1 MYELNISN
9 KSGKW
14 RYLDMLKAIIT
25 PRAAAWSILASQ
37 VFVMFIYL
45 GTKKNEFEESLF
57 SNIVYLNSVKYST
70 LILVLFFG
78 FLLFHHRNQF
88 QKVNKLLLLAFLLP
102 TFILYASM
110 IWHTDLKAINSP
122 TFIIMILIPL
132 FFVFIGIKTQF
143 YSFKLIGVYSI
154 AITLLNF
161 GIVML
166 QIYEII
172 PVAQG
177 NMRSTLALTGNRP
190 TGLFF
195 NAFALGYAAIVT
207 YAINIYLAKNLIGI
221 KIKAIYILGTIF
233 SALVIVL
240 SGTRTPLLV
249 VFIITTLIIIEK
261 NKFVQNNSK
270 LVAGLVASIVVLFP
284 FLIILLG
291 RFIENSNYATLNG
304 RTLLWDCVTSRWQ
317 ELVPFGMGVQGAFY
331 PGFCSNEPWFSKL
344 RHPENMFLMNFV
356 ESGLVGVFGLIL
368 MFLITFWISQKSLK
382 NGNSLPLAV
391 SATFLMSSMLY
402 VPLFHYVPFLD
413 NRPADRGIFNF
424 FLVTTLWLIVLI
436 QSENHN
442 RQLKI
447 NKD

>member
-1 MYELNISN
+1 
-9 KSGKW
+9 
-14 RYLDMLKAIIT
+14 MLKAIIT
-25 PRAAAWSILASQ
+25 PRVALWSFLASQ
-37 VFVMFIYL
+37 TFVMFIYL

-57 SNIVYLNSVKYST
+57 SNIIYLNAVKYST
-70 LILVLFFG
+70 LILVLFFS
-78 FLLFHHRNQF
+78 FLIFYYRKQY
-88 QKVNKLLLLAFLLP
+88 QKDNKFLLLAFLLP
-102 TFILYASM
+102 TLILYASM
-110 IWHTDLKAINSP
+110 IWHTDLKAINST

-132 FFVFIGIKTQF
+132 FFFYIGINSQVFSLK
-143 YSFKLIGVYSI
+143 SIGIFSI

-207 YAINIYLAKNLIGI
+207 YAINIYLAKNLNGF
-221 KIKAIYILGTIF
+221 KLKTLYISGTIL
-233 SALVIVL
+233 SAIVIVL

-249 VFIITTLIIIEK
+249 VAIITTLVIIEK
-261 NKFVQNNSK
+261 NKFVQINSK
-270 LVAGLVASIVVLFP
+270 LFSGLVASIVVIFP
-284 FLIILLG
+284 FLIISLG
-291 RFIENSNYATLNG
+291 KYIENSNYATLNG
-304 RTLLWDCVTSRWQ
+304 RTLLWECVTSRWQ
-317 ELVPFGMGVQGAFY
+317 ELIPFGTGVQGAFY
-331 PGFCSNEPWFSKL
+331 PGFCSDEPWFSKL

-356 ESGLVGVFGLIL
+356 ESGVVGVIGLVF
-368 MFLITFWISQKSLK
+368 MFLVTFWISQKSLK

-402 VPLFHYVPFLD
+402 VPLFHYLPFLD

-424 FLVTTLWLIVLI
+424 FLITTLWLLVLI
-436 QSENHN
+436 QSENQN
-442 RQLKI
+442 RKLKA
-447 NKD
+447 KQE

>member
-1 MYELNISN
+1 
-9 KSGKW
+9 
-14 RYLDMLKAIIT
+14 MLKVIIT
-25 PRAAAWSILASQ
+25 PRAALWSLLASQ
-37 VFVMFIYL
+37 VLIMIIYL

-57 SNIVYLNSVKYST
+57 SNFIYLNAVKYAT
-70 LILVLFFG
+70 LILVLLFG
-78 FLLFHHRNQF
+78 FLLYRYRKQF
-88 QKVNKLLLLAFLLP
+88 QKVNKFLLLAFLLP

-132 FFVFIGIKTQF
+132 FFVYMGINSQVF
-143 YSFKLIGVYSI
+143 SFKFTGIFSI

-177 NMRSTLALTGNRP
+177 NIRSTLALTGNRP

-207 YAINIYLAKNLIGI
+207 YAINIYLAKNLNGI
-221 KIKAIYILGTIF
+221 KIKALYIFGTIL

-249 VFIITTLIIIEK
+249 VAVITTLVIIEK

-270 LVAGLVASIVVLFP
+270 LVSGLVASIVVLFP

-291 RFIENSNYATLNG
+291 RYIENSNYATLNG

-317 ELVPFGMGVQGAFY
+317 ELFPFGMGVQGAFY
-331 PGFCSNEPWFSKL
+331 PGFCSDEPWFSKL
-344 RHPENMFLMNFV
+344 RHPENMFLLNFV
-356 ESGLVGVFGLIL
+356 ESGIVGVIGLL
-368 MFLITFWISQKSLK
+368 FMFFVTFWISQKSLK

-402 VPLFHYVPFLD
+402 VPLFHYLPFLA

-424 FLVTTLWLIVLI
+424 FLITTLWLLVLI
-436 QSENHN
+436 QSENQN
-442 RQLKI
+442 RQLKV

>member
-1 MYELNISN
+1 
-9 KSGKW
+9 
-14 RYLDMLKAIIT
+14 MLRAIIT
-25 PRAAAWSILASQ
+25 PRAALWSLLASQ
-37 VFVMFIYL
+37 VLIMIIYL

-57 SNIVYLNSVKYST
+57 SNFIYLNAVKYAT
-70 LILVLFFG
+70 LILILFFG
-78 FLLFHHRNQF
+78 FLIYRYRKQF
-88 QKVNKLLLLAFLLP
+88 QNVNKLLLSAFLLP
-102 TFILYASM
+102 TYILYASM

-132 FFVFIGIKTQF
+132 FFVYIGINAQVFSLKFIGIF
-143 YSFKLIGVYSI
+143 SI

-161 GIVML
+161 GITML

-177 NMRSTLALTGNRP
+177 NIRSTLALTGNRP

-207 YAINIYLAKNLIGI
+207 YAINIYLAKNLNGI
-221 KIKAIYILGTIF
+221 KLKALYIFGTIL

-249 VFIITTLIIIEK
+249 VAIITTLVIIEK

-270 LVAGLVASIVVLFP
+270 LVSGLVASIVVLFP

-291 RFIENSNYATLNG
+291 RYIENSNYATLNG
-304 RTLLWDCVTSRWQ
+304 RTLLLDCVTSRWQ
-317 ELVPFGMGVQGAFY
+317 ELFPFGMGVQGAFY
-331 PGFCSNEPWFSKL
+331 PGFCSDEPWFSKL
-344 RHPENMFLMNFV
+344 RHPENMFLLNFV
-356 ESGLVGVFGLIL
+356 ESGLVGVIGLL
-368 MFLITFWISQKSLK
+368 FMFFVTFWISQKSLN

-402 VPLFHYVPFLD
+402 VPLFHYLPFLA

-424 FLVTTLWLIVLI
+424 FLITTLWLLVLI
-436 QSENHN
+436 HSENQN
-442 RQLKI
+442 RQLKV

>member
-1 MYELNISN
+1 
-9 KSGKW
+9 
-14 RYLDMLKAIIT
+14 MLRAIIT
-25 PRAAAWSILASQ
+25 PRVALWSLLASQ
-37 VFVMFIYL
+37 VFIMIIYL

-57 SNIVYLNSVKYST
+57 SNFIYLNAVKYAT
-70 LILVLFFG
+70 LILVLLFG
-78 FLLFHHRNQF
+78 FLLYRYRKQF

-110 IWHTDLKAINSP
+110 IWHTDIKAINSP
-122 TFIIMILIPL
+122 TFIVMILIPL
-132 FFVFIGIKTQF
+132 FFVYIGINSQVFSLKI
-143 YSFKLIGVYSI
+143 IGTFSI
-154 AITLLNF
+154 AIAVLNF

-166 QIYEII
+166 QVYEFI

-177 NMRSTLALTGNRP
+177 NIRSTLALTGNRP

-207 YAINIYLAKNLIGI
+207 YAINIYLAKNLNGI
-221 KIKAIYILGTIF
+221 KLKALYIFGTVL

-249 VFIITTLIIIEK
+249 VAIITTLIIIEK
-261 NKFVQNNSK
+261 NKFAQNNSK
-270 LVAGLVASIVVLFP
+270 LVSGLVASIVVIFP

-291 RFIENSNYATLNG
+291 RYIENSNYATLNG

-331 PGFCSNEPWFSKL
+331 PGFCSDEPWFSKL

-356 ESGLVGVFGLIL
+356 ESGVVGVIGLL
-368 MFLITFWISQKSLK
+368 FMFLVTFWISQKSLK

-402 VPLFHYVPFLD
+402 VPLFHYLPFLA

-424 FLVTTLWLIVLI
+424 FLITTLWLIVLI
-436 QSENHN
+436 QSENQN
-442 RQLKI
+442 RQLKV

>member
-1 MYELNISN
+1 
-9 KSGKW
+9 
-14 RYLDMLKAIIT
+14 MLKVIIT
-25 PRAAAWSILASQ
+25 PRAALWSLLASQ
-37 VFVMFIYL
+37 VFIMIIYL

-57 SNIVYLNSVKYST
+57 SNFIYLNAVKYAT
-70 LILVLFFG
+70 IILVLLFG
-78 FLLFHHRNQF
+78 FLLYRYRKQF
-88 QKVNKLLLLAFLLP
+88 QKANKLLLLVFLLP

-132 FFVFIGIKTQF
+132 FFVYMGINSQVF
-143 YSFKLIGVYSI
+143 SFKFTGIFSI

-177 NMRSTLALTGNRP
+177 NIRSTLALTGNRP

-207 YAINIYLAKNLIGI
+207 YAINIYLAKNLNGI
-221 KIKAIYILGTIF
+221 KLKALYIFGTIL

-249 VFIITTLIIIEK
+249 VAIITTLVIIEK

-270 LVAGLVASIVVLFP
+270 SVSGLVASVVVLFP

-291 RFIENSNYATLNG
+291 RYIENSNYATLNG

-317 ELVPFGMGVQGAFY
+317 ELFPFGMGVQGAFY
-331 PGFCSNEPWFSKL
+331 PGFCSDEPWFSKL

-356 ESGLVGVFGLIL
+356 ESGVAGVIGL
-368 MFLITFWISQKSLK
+368 MFMFLVTFWISQKSLK

-402 VPLFHYVPFLD
+402 VPLFHYLPFLA

-424 FLVTTLWLIVLI
+424 FLMTTLWLLVLI
-436 QSENHN
+436 QSENQN
-442 RQLKI
+442 KELKI

>member
-1 MYELNISN
+1 
-9 KSGKW
+9 
-14 RYLDMLKAIIT
+14 MLRAIIT
-25 PRAAAWSILASQ
+25 PRAALWSLLASQ
-37 VFVMFIYL
+37 VFIMIIYL

-57 SNIVYLNSVKYST
+57 SNFIYLNAVKYST

-78 FLLFHHRNQF
+78 FLLYRYRKQF

-102 TFILYASM
+102 TFILYAAM

-122 TFIIMILIPL
+122 TFIVMILIPL
-132 FFVFIGIKTQF
+132 FFIYIGINSQVF
-143 YSFKLIGVYSI
+143 SLKLIGTFSI
-154 AITLLNF
+154 AITVLNF

-177 NMRSTLALTGNRP
+177 NIRSTLALTGNRP

-207 YAINIYLAKNLIGI
+207 YAINIYLAKNLNGI
-221 KIKAIYILGTIF
+221 KIKALYIFGTIL

-249 VFIITTLIIIEK
+249 VAVITTLVIIEK

-270 LVAGLVASIVVLFP
+270 LVSGLVASIVVLFP

-291 RFIENSNYATLNG
+291 RYIENSNYATLNG

-331 PGFCSNEPWFSKL
+331 PGFCSDEPWFSKL

-356 ESGLVGVFGLIL
+356 ESGVVGVIGLL
-368 MFLITFWISQKSLK
+368 FMFFVTFWISQKSLK

-402 VPLFHYVPFLD
+402 VPLFHYLPFLA

-424 FLVTTLWLIVLI
+424 FLITTLWLIVLI
-436 QSENHN
+436 QSENQN
-442 RQLKI
+442 KELKA

>member
-1 MYELNISN
+1 
-9 KSGKW
+9 
-14 RYLDMLKAIIT
+14 MLKVIIT
-25 PRAAAWSILASQ
+25 PRAALWSLLASQ
-37 VFVMFIYL
+37 VLIMIIYL

-57 SNIVYLNSVKYST
+57 SNFIYLNAVKYAT
-70 LILVLFFG
+70 IILVLLFG
-78 FLLFHHRNQF
+78 FLLYRYRKQF
-88 QKVNKLLLLAFLLP
+88 QKANKLLLLVFLLP

-132 FFVFIGIKTQF
+132 FFVYIGINSQVF
-143 YSFKLIGVYSI
+143 SLKLIGIFSI

-161 GIVML
+161 GITIL

-177 NMRSTLALTGNRP
+177 NIRSTLALTGNRP

-207 YAINIYLAKNLIGI
+207 YAINIYLAKNLNGI
-221 KIKAIYILGTIF
+221 KLKALYIFGTIL

-249 VFIITTLIIIEK
+249 VAVITTLVIIEK

-270 LVAGLVASIVVLFP
+270 LVSGLVASIVVLFP

-291 RFIENSNYATLNG
+291 RYIENSNYATLNG
-304 RTLLWDCVTSRWQ
+304 RTLLWNCVTSRWQ
-317 ELVPFGMGVQGAFY
+317 ELFPFGMGVQGAFY
-331 PGFCSNEPWFSKL
+331 PGFCSDEPWFSKL
-344 RHPENMFLMNFV
+344 RHPENMFLLNFV
-356 ESGLVGVFGLIL
+356 ESGVVGVIGLL
-368 MFLITFWISQKSLK
+368 FMFFVTFWISQKSLK

-402 VPLFHYVPFLD
+402 VPLFHYLPFLA

-424 FLVTTLWLIVLI
+424 FLITTLWLLVLI
-436 QSENHN
+436 QSENQN
-442 RQLKI
+442 RQLKV

>member
-1 MYELNISN
+1 MI
-9 KSGKW
+9 
-14 RYLDMLKAIIT
+14 
-25 PRAAAWSILASQ
+25 
-37 VFVMFIYL
+37 IYL

-57 SNIVYLNSVKYST
+57 SNFIYLNAVKYAT
-70 LILVLFFG
+70 LILILLFG
-78 FLLFHHRNQF
+78 FLLYRYRKQF
-88 QKVNKLLLLAFLLP
+88 RKVNKLLLLAFLLP
-102 TFILYASM
+102 TFILYVSM

-122 TFIIMILIPL
+122 TFIVMILIPL
-132 FFVFIGIKTQF
+132 FFVYIGINSRFFSLKFIGIF
-143 YSFKLIGVYSI
+143 SI

-161 GIVML
+161 GFVML

-177 NMRSTLALTGNRP
+177 NIRSTLALTGNRP

-207 YAINIYLAKNLIGI
+207 YAINIYLAKNLNGI
-221 KIKAIYILGTIF
+221 KLKALYIFGTVL

-249 VFIITTLIIIEK
+249 VAIITTLVIIEK

-270 LVAGLVASIVVLFP
+270 LVSGLVASIVVIFP

-291 RFIENSNYATLNG
+291 RYIENSNYATLNG

-331 PGFCSNEPWFSKL
+331 PGFCSDEPWFSKL

-356 ESGLVGVFGLIL
+356 ESGVVGVIGL
-368 MFLITFWISQKSLK
+368 MFMFMVTFWISQKSLK

-402 VPLFHYVPFLD
+402 VPLFHYLPFLA

-424 FLVTTLWLIVLI
+424 FLITTLWLIVLI
-436 QSENHN
+436 QSENQN

>member
-1 MYELNISN
+1 
-9 KSGKW
+9 
-14 RYLDMLKAIIT
+14 MLKVIIT
-25 PRAAAWSILASQ
+25 PRAALWSLLASQ
-37 VFVMFIYL
+37 VLIMIIYL

-57 SNIVYLNSVKYST
+57 SNFIYLNAVKYAT
-70 LILVLFFG
+70 LILILLFG
-78 FLLFHHRNQF
+78 FLIYRYRKQF
-88 QKVNKLLLLAFLLP
+88 QKVNKLLFLAFLLP

-132 FFVFIGIKTQF
+132 FFVYMGINSQVFSLKFIGIF
-143 YSFKLIGVYSI
+143 SI

-161 GIVML
+161 GITIL

-177 NMRSTLALTGNRP
+177 NIRSTLALTGNRP

-207 YAINIYLAKNLIGI
+207 YAINIYLAKNLNGI
-221 KIKAIYILGTIF
+221 KLKALYIFGTIL
-233 SALVIVL
+233 SVLVIVL

-249 VFIITTLIIIEK
+249 VATITTLVIIEK

-270 LVAGLVASIVVLFP
+270 LVSGLVASIVVLFP

-291 RFIENSNYATLNG
+291 RYIENSNYATLNG

-317 ELVPFGMGVQGAFY
+317 ELFPFGMGVQGAFY
-331 PGFCSNEPWFSKL
+331 PGFCSDEPWFSKL
-344 RHPENMFLMNFV
+344 RHPENMFLLNFV
-356 ESGLVGVFGLIL
+356 ESGLVGVIGLL
-368 MFLITFWISQKSLK
+368 FMFFVTFWISQKSLK

-402 VPLFHYVPFLD
+402 VPLFHYLPFLA

-424 FLVTTLWLIVLI
+424 FLITTLWLLVLI
-436 QSENHN
+436 QSENQN
-442 RQLKI
+442 RQLKV

>member
-1 MYELNISN
+1 
-9 KSGKW
+9 
-14 RYLDMLKAIIT
+14 MLKVIIT
-25 PRAAAWSILASQ
+25 PRAAVWSILASQ

-57 SNIVYLNSVKYST
+57 SNIVYLNAVKYST
-70 LILVLFFG
+70 LILVLFFS
-78 FLLFHHRNQF
+78 FLIFYYRNQY
-88 QKVNKLLLLAFLLP
+88 QKGNKFLLLAFLLP
-102 TFILYASM
+102 TLILYASM

-132 FFVFIGIKTQF
+132 FFFYIGINSQVFSLK
-143 YSFKLIGVYSI
+143 SIGIFSI

-161 GIVML
+161 AIVML
-166 QIYEII
+166 QIYEVI

-177 NMRSTLALTGNRP
+177 NIRSTLALTGNRP

-207 YAINIYLAKNLIGI
+207 YAINIYLAKNLNGI
-221 KIKAIYILGTIF
+221 KLKALYIFGTIL

-249 VFIITTLIIIEK
+249 VAIITTLVIIEK
-261 NKFVQNNSK
+261 NKFVQVNSK
-270 LVAGLVASIVVLFP
+270 LVAGLVASIVVIFP

-291 RFIENSNYATLNG
+291 SYIENSNYATLNG

-317 ELVPFGMGVQGAFY
+317 ELIPFGMGVQGAFY
-331 PGFCSNEPWFSKL
+331 PGFCSDEPWFSKL

-356 ESGLVGVFGLIL
+356 ESGVVGVIGLVF
-368 MFLITFWISQKSLK
+368 MFLVTFWISQKSLK

-402 VPLFHYVPFLD
+402 VPLFHYLPFLD

-424 FLVTTLWLIVLI
+424 FLITTLWILVLI
-436 QSENHN
+436 ESENQN
-442 RQLKI
+442 RKLKA
-447 NKD
+447 NQE

>member
-1 MYELNISN
+1 LEL
-9 KSGKW
+9 
-14 RYLDMLKAIIT
+14 
-25 PRAAAWSILASQ
+25 
-37 VFVMFIYL
+37 IYL
-45 GTKKNEFEESLF
+45 NA
-57 SNIVYLNSVKYST
+57 VKYAT
-70 LILVLFFG
+70 LILILLFG
-78 FLLFHHRNQF
+78 FLLYRYRKQF
-88 QKVNKLLLLAFLLP
+88 RKVNKLLLLAFLLP
-102 TFILYASM
+102 TFILYVSM

-122 TFIIMILIPL
+122 TFIVMILIPL
-132 FFVFIGIKTQF
+132 FFVYIGINSRFFSLKFIGIF
-143 YSFKLIGVYSI
+143 SI

-161 GIVML
+161 GFVML

-177 NMRSTLALTGNRP
+177 NIRSTLALTGNRP

-207 YAINIYLAKNLIGI
+207 YAINIYLAKNLNGI
-221 KIKAIYILGTIF
+221 KLKALYIFGTVL

-249 VFIITTLIIIEK
+249 VAIITTLVIIEK

-270 LVAGLVASIVVLFP
+270 LVSGLVASIVVIFP

-291 RFIENSNYATLNG
+291 RYIENSNYATLNG

-331 PGFCSNEPWFSKL
+331 PGFCSDEPWFSKL

-356 ESGLVGVFGLIL
+356 ESGVVGVIGL
-368 MFLITFWISQKSLK
+368 MFMFMVTFWISQKSLK

-402 VPLFHYVPFLD
+402 VPLFHYLPFLA

-424 FLVTTLWLIVLI
+424 FLITTLWLIVLI
-436 QSENHN
+436 QSENQN
-442 RQLKI
+442 RQLKV

>member
-1 MYELNISN
+1 
-9 KSGKW
+9 
-14 RYLDMLKAIIT
+14 MLRAIIT
-25 PRAAAWSILASQ
+25 PRAALWSLLASQ
-37 VFVMFIYL
+37 VFIIIIYL

-57 SNIVYLNSVKYST
+57 SNFIYLNAVKYST
-70 LILVLFFG
+70 FILVLFFG
-78 FLLFHHRNQF
+78 FLLYRYRKQF

-122 TFIIMILIPL
+122 TFIIMIVIPL
-132 FFVFIGIKTQF
+132 FFVYIGINSQVFSLKFIGIF
-143 YSFKLIGVYSI
+143 SI

-177 NMRSTLALTGNRP
+177 NIRSTLALTGNRP

-207 YAINIYLAKNLIGI
+207 YAINIYLAKNLNGI
-221 KIKAIYILGTIF
+221 KLKALYIFGTVL

-249 VFIITTLIIIEK
+249 VAIITSLVIIEK

-270 LVAGLVASIVVLFP
+270 LVSGLVASVVVLFP

-291 RFIENSNYATLNG
+291 RYIENSNYATLNG

-317 ELVPFGMGVQGAFY
+317 ELIPFGMGVQGAFY
-331 PGFCSNEPWFSKL
+331 PGFCSDEPWFSKL

-356 ESGLVGVFGLIL
+356 ESGVVGVIGLVF
-368 MFLITFWISQKSLK
+368 MFLVTFWISQKSLK

-402 VPLFHYVPFLD
+402 VPLFHYLPFLA

-424 FLVTTLWLIVLI
+424 FLITTLWLIVLI
-436 QSENHN
+436 QSENQN
-442 RQLKI
+442 RQLKV

>member
-1 MYELNISN
+1 
-9 KSGKW
+9 
-14 RYLDMLKAIIT
+14 MLRAIIT
-25 PRAAAWSILASQ
+25 PKAALWSLLALQ
-37 VFVMFIYL
+37 VFIIIIYL

-57 SNIVYLNSVKYST
+57 SNFIYLNAVKYST

-78 FLLFHHRNQF
+78 FLLYRYRKQF

-110 IWHTDLKAINSP
+110 IWHTDLKAVNSP
-122 TFIIMILIPL
+122 TFIVMIVIPL
-132 FFVFIGIKTQF
+132 FFVYMGINSQVFSLKFIGIF
-143 YSFKLIGVYSI
+143 SI

-161 GIVML
+161 GITML

-177 NMRSTLALTGNRP
+177 NIRSTLALTGNRP

-207 YAINIYLAKNLIGI
+207 YAINIYLAKNFNGI
-221 KIKAIYILGTIF
+221 KLKALYILGTIL
-233 SALVIVL
+233 SSLVIIL

-249 VFIITTLIIIEK
+249 VAIITTLVIIEK
-261 NKFVQNNSK
+261 NKIVQNNSK
-270 LVAGLVASIVVLFP
+270 LVSGLVGSIVVLFP
-284 FLIILLG
+284 FVIILLG
-291 RFIENSNYATLNG
+291 RYIDHSNYATLNG
-304 RTLLWDCVTSRWQ
+304 RTLLWDCVFSRWQ

-331 PGFCSNEPWFSKL
+331 PGFCSDEPWFSKL

-356 ESGLVGVFGLIL
+356 ESGVVGVFGLVF
-368 MFLITFWISQKSLK
+368 MFLVTFWISQKSLK
-382 NGNSLPLAV
+382 NGNCLPLAV

-402 VPLFHYVPFLD
+402 VPLFHYLPFLA

-424 FLVTTLWLIVLI
+424 FLITTLWLLVLI
-436 QSENHN
+436 QSEN
-442 RQLKI
+442 Q
-447 NKD
+447 NKDLKVNKD

>member
-1 MYELNISN
+1 
-9 KSGKW
+9 
-14 RYLDMLKAIIT
+14 MLKVIIT
-25 PRAAAWSILASQ
+25 PRAALWSLLASQ
-37 VFVMFIYL
+37 VLIMIIYL

-57 SNIVYLNSVKYST
+57 SNFIYLNAVKYTT
-70 LILVLFFG
+70 LILVLLFG
-78 FLLFHHRNQF
+78 FLIYRYRKQF
-88 QKVNKLLLLAFLLP
+88 QKANKLLLLAFLLP

-132 FFVFIGIKTQF
+132 FFVYIGINSQF
-143 YSFKLIGVYSI
+143 FSLKLIGTFSI

-161 GIVML
+161 GITML

-177 NMRSTLALTGNRP
+177 NIRSTLALTGNRP

-207 YAINIYLAKNLIGI
+207 YAINIYLAKNLNGI
-221 KIKAIYILGTIF
+221 KLKALYIFGTIL
-233 SALVIVL
+233 SVLVIVL

-249 VFIITTLIIIEK
+249 VATITTLVIIEK

-270 LVAGLVASIVVLFP
+270 LVSGLVASIVVLFP

-291 RFIENSNYATLNG
+291 RYIENSNYATLNG
-304 RTLLWDCVTSRWQ
+304 RTLLWDCVISRWQ
-317 ELVPFGMGVQGAFY
+317 ELSPFGMGIQGAFY
-331 PGFCSNEPWFSKL
+331 PGFCSDEPWFSKL
-344 RHPENMFLMNFV
+344 RHPENMFLINFV
-356 ESGLVGVFGLIL
+356 ESGLVGVIGLVF
-368 MFLITFWISQKSLK
+368 MFLVTFWISQKSLK

-402 VPLFHYVPFLD
+402 VPLFHYLPFLD

-424 FLVTTLWLIVLI
+424 FLITTLWLIVLI
-436 QSENHN
+436 QSENQN
-442 RQLKI
+442 KELKV

>member
-1 MYELNISN
+1 
-9 KSGKW
+9 
-14 RYLDMLKAIIT
+14 
-25 PRAAAWSILASQ
+25 
-37 VFVMFIYL
+37 
-45 GTKKNEFEESLF
+45 
-57 SNIVYLNSVKYST
+57 
-70 LILVLFFG
+70 LFFG
-78 FLLFHHRNQF
+78 FLLYRYRKQF

-102 TFILYASM
+102 TLILYAAM

-122 TFIIMILIPL
+122 TFIVMILIPL
-132 FFVFIGIKTQF
+132 FFIYIGINSQVF
-143 YSFKLIGVYSI
+143 SFKLLGIFSI
-154 AITLLNF
+154 SITLLNF
-161 GIVML
+161 GIVIL

-177 NMRSTLALTGNRP
+177 NIRSTLALTGNRP

-207 YAINIYLAKNLIGI
+207 YAINIYLAKNLNGL
-221 KIKAIYILGTIF
+221 KLKALYIFGTVL

-249 VFIITTLIIIEK
+249 VAIITTLVIIEK

-270 LVAGLVASIVVLFP
+270 LVSGLVASIVVLFP

-291 RFIENSNYATLNG
+291 RYIENSNYATLNG

-317 ELVPFGMGVQGAFY
+317 ELVPFGIGVQGAFY
-331 PGFCSNEPWFSKL
+331 PGFCSDEPWFSKL
-344 RHPENMFLMNFV
+344 RHPENMFLLNFV
-356 ESGLVGVFGLIL
+356 ESGLVGVIGLVF
-368 MFLITFWISQKSLK
+368 MFLVTFWISQKSLK

-402 VPLFHYVPFLD
+402 VPLFHYLPFLA

-424 FLVTTLWLIVLI
+424 FLITTLWLLVLI
-436 QSENHN
+436 QSENQN
-442 RQLKI
+442 KELKI

>member
-1 MYELNISN
+1 
-9 KSGKW
+9 
-14 RYLDMLKAIIT
+14 MLRAIIT
-25 PRAAAWSILASQ
+25 PRAALWSLLASQ
-37 VFVMFIYL
+37 VFIMIIYL

-57 SNIVYLNSVKYST
+57 SNFIYLNAVKYST

-78 FLLFHHRNQF
+78 FLLYRYRKQF

-102 TFILYASM
+102 TFILYAAM

-122 TFIIMILIPL
+122 TFIVMILIPL
-132 FFVFIGIKTQF
+132 FFIYIGINSQVF
-143 YSFKLIGVYSI
+143 SLKLIGTFSI
-154 AITLLNF
+154 AITVLNF

-177 NMRSTLALTGNRP
+177 NIRSTLALTGNRP

-207 YAINIYLAKNLIGI
+207 YAINIYLAKNLNGI
-221 KIKAIYILGTIF
+221 KIKALYIFGTIL

-249 VFIITTLIIIEK
+249 VAVITTLVIIEK

-270 LVAGLVASIVVLFP
+270 LVSGLVASIVVLFP

-291 RFIENSNYATLNG
+291 RYIENSNYATLNG

-331 PGFCSNEPWFSKL
+331 PGFCSDEPWFSKL

-356 ESGLVGVFGLIL
+356 ESGVVGVIGLL
-368 MFLITFWISQKSLK
+368 FMFFVTFWISQKSLK

-391 SATFLMSSMLY
+391 SATFLTSSMLY
-402 VPLFHYVPFLD
+402 VPLFHYLPFLA

-424 FLVTTLWLIVLI
+424 YLITTLWLIVLI
-436 QSENHN
+436 QSENQN
-442 RQLKI
+442 KELKA

>member
-1 MYELNISN
+1 
-9 KSGKW
+9 
-14 RYLDMLKAIIT
+14 MLRAIIT
-25 PRAAAWSILASQ
+25 PRAALWSLLASQ
-37 VFVMFIYL
+37 VLIMIIYL

-57 SNIVYLNSVKYST
+57 SNFIYLNAVKYAT
-70 LILVLFFG
+70 LILVLLFG
-78 FLLFHHRNQF
+78 FLIYRYRKQF
-88 QKVNKLLLLAFLLP
+88 QKVNKLLFLAFLLP

-132 FFVFIGIKTQF
+132 FFVYIGINSQVF
-143 YSFKLIGVYSI
+143 SLKLIGTFSI

-161 GIVML
+161 GITML

-177 NMRSTLALTGNRP
+177 NIRSTLALTGNRP

-207 YAINIYLAKNLIGI
+207 YAINIYLAKNLNGI
-221 KIKAIYILGTIF
+221 KIKAIYIFGTIL

-249 VFIITTLIIIEK
+249 VAVITTLVIIEK

-270 LVAGLVASIVVLFP
+270 LVSGLVASIVVLFP

-291 RFIENSNYATLNG
+291 RYIENSNYATLNG

-317 ELVPFGMGVQGAFY
+317 ELFPFGMGVQGAFY
-331 PGFCSNEPWFSKL
+331 PGFCSDEPWFSKL
-344 RHPENMFLMNFV
+344 RHPENMFLINFV
-356 ESGLVGVFGLIL
+356 ESGVVGVIGL
-368 MFLITFWISQKSLK
+368 MFMFLVTFWISQKSLK

-402 VPLFHYVPFLD
+402 VPLFHYLPFLA

-424 FLVTTLWLIVLI
+424 FLITTLWLLVLI
-436 QSENHN
+436 QSEN
-442 RQLKI
+442 Q
-447 NKD
+447 NKDLKVNKD

>member
-1 MYELNISN
+1 
-9 KSGKW
+9 
-14 RYLDMLKAIIT
+14 MLRAIIT
-25 PRAAAWSILASQ
+25 PRAALWSLLASQ
-37 VFVMFIYL
+37 VFIMIIYL

-57 SNIVYLNSVKYST
+57 SNFIYLNAVKYST

-78 FLLFHHRNQF
+78 FLLYRYRKQF

-102 TFILYASM
+102 TFILYAAM

-122 TFIIMILIPL
+122 TFIVMILIPL
-132 FFVFIGIKTQF
+132 FFIYIGINSQVF
-143 YSFKLIGVYSI
+143 SLKLIGTFSI
-154 AITLLNF
+154 AITVLNF

-177 NMRSTLALTGNRP
+177 NIRSTLALTGNRP

-207 YAINIYLAKNLIGI
+207 YAINIYLAKNLNEI
-221 KIKAIYILGTIF
+221 KIKALYIFGTIL

-240 SGTRTPLLV
+240 SGTRTPLLFV
-249 VFIITTLIIIEK
+249 AVITTLVIIEK

-270 LVAGLVASIVVLFP
+270 LISGLVASIVVLFP

-291 RFIENSNYATLNG
+291 RYIENSNYATLNG

-331 PGFCSNEPWFSKL
+331 PGFCSDEPWFSKL

-356 ESGLVGVFGLIL
+356 ESGVVGVIGLVF
-368 MFLITFWISQKSLK
+368 MFLVTFWISQKSLK

-402 VPLFHYVPFLD
+402 VPLFHYLPFLA

-424 FLVTTLWLIVLI
+424 YLITTLWLIVLI
-436 QSENHN
+436 QSENQN
-442 RQLKI
+442 KELKA

>member
-1 MYELNISN
+1 
-9 KSGKW
+9 
-14 RYLDMLKAIIT
+14 MLKVIIT
-25 PRAAAWSILASQ
+25 PRAAVWSILASQ
-37 VFVMFIYL
+37 VFVMFIFL

-57 SNIVYLNSVKYST
+57 SNIVYLNAVKYST
-70 LILVLFFG
+70 LILVLFFS
-78 FLLFHHRNQF
+78 FLIFYYKNQY
-88 QKVNKLLLLAFLLP
+88 QKGNKFLLLAFLLP
-102 TFILYASM
+102 TLILYSSM

-132 FFVFIGIKTQF
+132 FFFYIGINSQVFSLK
-143 YSFKLIGVYSI
+143 SIGIFSI

-161 GIVML
+161 AILML
-166 QIYEII
+166 QIYEVI

-177 NMRSTLALTGNRP
+177 NIRSTLALTGNRP

-207 YAINIYLAKNLIGI
+207 YAINIYLAKNLNGI
-221 KIKAIYILGTIF
+221 KLKALYIFGTIL

-249 VFIITTLIIIEK
+249 VAIITTLVIIEK
-261 NKFVQNNSK
+261 NKFVQVNSK
-270 LVAGLVASIVVLFP
+270 LVAGLVASIVVTFP

-291 RFIENSNYATLNG
+291 RYIENSNYATLNG
-304 RTLLWDCVTSRWQ
+304 RTLLWDCVTSRSQ
-317 ELVPFGMGVQGAFY
+317 ELIPFGMGVQGAFY
-331 PGFCSNEPWFSKL
+331 PGFCSDEPWFSKL

-356 ESGLVGVFGLIL
+356 ESGVVGVIGLVF
-368 MFLITFWISQKSLK
+368 MFLVTFWISQKSLK

-402 VPLFHYVPFLD
+402 VPLFHYLPFLA

-424 FLVTTLWLIVLI
+424 FLITTLWLLVLI
-436 QSENHN
+436 ESENQN
-442 RQLKI
+442 RKLKA
-447 NKD
+447 NQE

>member
-1 MYELNISN
+1 MGIN
-9 KSGKW
+9 
-14 RYLDMLKAIIT
+14 
-25 PRAAAWSILASQ
+25 SQ
-37 VFVMFIYL
+37 VF
-45 GTKKNEFEESLF
+45 
-57 SNIVYLNSVKYST
+57 
-70 LILVLFFG
+70 
-78 FLLFHHRNQF
+78 
-88 QKVNKLLLLAFLLP
+88 
-102 TFILYASM
+102 
-110 IWHTDLKAINSP
+110 
-122 TFIIMILIPL
+122 
-132 FFVFIGIKTQF
+132 
-143 YSFKLIGVYSI
+143 SFKFTGIFSI

-177 NMRSTLALTGNRP
+177 NIRSTLALTGNRP

-207 YAINIYLAKNLIGI
+207 YAINIYLAKNLNGI
-221 KIKAIYILGTIF
+221 KLKALYIFGTIL

-249 VFIITTLIIIEK
+249 VAIITTLVIIEK

-270 LVAGLVASIVVLFP
+270 SVSGLVASVVVLFP

-291 RFIENSNYATLNG
+291 RYIENSNYATLNG

-317 ELVPFGMGVQGAFY
+317 ELFPFGMGVQGAFY
-331 PGFCSNEPWFSKL
+331 PGFCSDEPWFSKL

-356 ESGLVGVFGLIL
+356 ESGVAGVIGL
-368 MFLITFWISQKSLK
+368 MFMFLVTFWISQKSLK

-402 VPLFHYVPFLD
+402 VPLFHYLPFLA

-424 FLVTTLWLIVLI
+424 FLMTTLWLLVLI
-436 QSENHN
+436 QSENQN
-442 RQLKI
+442 KELKI

>member
-1 MYELNISN
+1 
-9 KSGKW
+9 
-14 RYLDMLKAIIT
+14 MLKAVIT
-25 PRAAAWSILASQ
+25 PRAALWSILASQ
-37 VFVMFIYL
+37 MFTMIIYL

-57 SNIVYLNSVKYST
+57 SNFTYLNAVKYST

-78 FLLFHHRNQF
+78 FSLYRYRKQFQRVNKFLLF
-88 QKVNKLLLLAFLLP
+88 AFLLP
-102 TFILYASM
+102 TLILYTSM

-132 FFVFIGIKTQF
+132 FFVYIGLDSQVF
-143 YSFKLIGVYSI
+143 SFKLVGIFSI

-177 NMRSTLALTGNRP
+177 NIRSTLALTGNRP

-195 NAFALGYAAIVT
+195 NAFALGYSAIVT
-207 YAINIYLAKNLIGI
+207 YAINIYLAKNLNGI
-221 KIKAIYILGTIF
+221 KLKALYILGTIL
-233 SALVIVL
+233 SALAIVL

-249 VFIITTLIIIEK
+249 VAIITTLVIIEK
-261 NKFVQNNSK
+261 NRFVQNNSK

-291 RFIENSNYATLNG
+291 RYIENSNYATLNG

-331 PGFCSNEPWFSKL
+331 PGFCSDEPWFSKL

-356 ESGLVGVFGLIL
+356 ESGLVGVFGLII

-424 FLVTTLWLIVLI
+424 FLITTLWLLVLI
-436 QSENHN
+436 QSDNQN
-442 RQLKI
+442 RKLKA
-447 NKD
+447 KQE

>member
-1 MYELNISN
+1 
-9 KSGKW
+9 
-14 RYLDMLKAIIT
+14 MLKVIIT
-25 PRAAAWSILASQ
+25 PRAAVWSILASQ

-57 SNIVYLNSVKYST
+57 SNIVYLNAVKYST
-70 LILVLFFG
+70 LILVLFFS
-78 FLLFHHRNQF
+78 FLIFYYRNKY
-88 QKVNKLLLLAFLLP
+88 QKGNKFLLLAFLLP
-102 TFILYASM
+102 TLILYASM

-132 FFVFIGIKTQF
+132 FFFYIGINSQLFSLK
-143 YSFKLIGVYSI
+143 SIGIFSI

-161 GIVML
+161 AIVML
-166 QIYEII
+166 QIYEVI

-177 NMRSTLALTGNRP
+177 NIRSTLALTGNRP

-207 YAINIYLAKNLIGI
+207 YAINIYLAKNLNGI
-221 KIKAIYILGTIF
+221 KLKALYIFGTIL

-249 VFIITTLIIIEK
+249 VAIITTLVIIEK
-261 NKFVQNNSK
+261 NKFVQVNSK
-270 LVAGLVASIVVLFP
+270 LFSGLVASIVVIFP

-291 RFIENSNYATLNG
+291 RYIENSNYATLNG
-304 RTLLWDCVTSRWQ
+304 RTLLWECVTSRWQ
-317 ELVPFGMGVQGAFY
+317 ELIPFGMGVQGAFY
-331 PGFCSNEPWFSKL
+331 PGFCSDEPWFSKL

-356 ESGLVGVFGLIL
+356 ESGAVGVIGLVF
-368 MFLITFWISQKSLK
+368 MFLVTFWISQKSLK
-382 NGNSLPLAV
+382 NGNSLPLVV

-402 VPLFHYVPFLD
+402 VPLFHYLPFLD

-424 FLVTTLWLIVLI
+424 FLITTLWLLVLI
-436 QSENHN
+436 ESENQN
-442 RQLKI
+442 RKLKA
-447 NKD
+447 NQE

>member
-1 MYELNISN
+1 
-9 KSGKW
+9 
-14 RYLDMLKAIIT
+14 MLRAIIT
-25 PRAAAWSILASQ
+25 PRAALWSLLASQ
-37 VFVMFIYL
+37 VFIMTIYL

-57 SNIVYLNSVKYST
+57 SNFIYLNAVKYTT
-70 LILVLFFG
+70 LILVLLFG
-78 FLLFHHRNQF
+78 FLIYRSRKQF

-102 TFILYASM
+102 TFILYGSM
-110 IWHTDLKAINSP
+110 IWHTDIKAINSP

-132 FFVFIGIKTQF
+132 FFVYMGINSQVFSLKFIGIF
-143 YSFKLIGVYSI
+143 SI

-177 NMRSTLALTGNRP
+177 NIRSTLALTGNRP

-207 YAINIYLAKNLIGI
+207 YAINIYLAKNLNGI
-221 KIKAIYILGTIF
+221 KIKALYIFGTIL

-249 VFIITTLIIIEK
+249 VAVITTLVIIEK

-270 LVAGLVASIVVLFP
+270 LVSGLVASVVVLFP

-291 RFIENSNYATLNG
+291 RYIENSNYATLNG

-317 ELVPFGMGVQGAFY
+317 ELFPFGMGVQGAFY
-331 PGFCSNEPWFSKL
+331 PGFCSDEPWFSKL

-356 ESGLVGVFGLIL
+356 ESGIVGVTGLL
-368 MFLITFWISQKSLK
+368 FMFFVTFWISQKSLK

-402 VPLFHYVPFLD
+402 VPLFHYLPFLA

-424 FLVTTLWLIVLI
+424 FLITTLWLIVLI
-436 QSENHN
+436 QSENQN
-442 RQLKI
+442 KELKV

>member
-1 MYELNISN
+1 
-9 KSGKW
+9 
-14 RYLDMLKAIIT
+14 MLRAIIT
-25 PRAAAWSILASQ
+25 PRAALWSLLASQ
-37 VFVMFIYL
+37 VFIIIIYL

-57 SNIVYLNSVKYST
+57 SNFIYLNAVKYST
-70 LILVLFFG
+70 LILVLLFG
-78 FLLFHHRNQF
+78 FLLYRYRKQF

-132 FFVFIGIKTQF
+132 FFVYMGINSQVFSLKFIGIF
-143 YSFKLIGVYSI
+143 SI

-177 NMRSTLALTGNRP
+177 NIRSTLALTGNRP

-195 NAFALGYAAIVT
+195 NAFALGYAAIVS
-207 YAINIYLAKNLIGI
+207 YAINIYLAKNLKGI
-221 KIKAIYILGTIF
+221 KLKVLYISGTIL

-249 VFIITTLIIIEK
+249 VAIITILVIIEK

-270 LVAGLVASIVVLFP
+270 LVSGLVASIVVLFP

-291 RFIENSNYATLNG
+291 RYIENSNYATLNG

-331 PGFCSNEPWFSKL
+331 PGFCSDEPWFSKL

-356 ESGLVGVFGLIL
+356 ESGVVGVIGLVF
-368 MFLITFWISQKSLK
+368 MFLVTFWISQKSLK

-402 VPLFHYVPFLD
+402 VPLFHYLPFLA

-424 FLVTTLWLIVLI
+424 YLITTLWLIVLI
-436 QSENHN
+436 QSENQN
-442 RQLKI
+442 KELKA

>member
-1 MYELNISN
+1 
-9 KSGKW
+9 
-14 RYLDMLKAIIT
+14 MLRAIIT
-25 PRAAAWSILASQ
+25 PRVALWPLLASQ
-37 VFVMFIYL
+37 VFIMIIYL

-57 SNIVYLNSVKYST
+57 SNFIYLNAVKYAT
-70 LILVLFFG
+70 LILVLLFG
-78 FLLFHHRNQF
+78 FLLYRYRKQF

-110 IWHTDLKAINSP
+110 IWHTDIKAINSP
-122 TFIIMILIPL
+122 TFIVMILIPL
-132 FFVFIGIKTQF
+132 FFVYIGINSQVFSLKI
-143 YSFKLIGVYSI
+143 IGTFSI
-154 AITLLNF
+154 AIAVLNF

-166 QIYEII
+166 QVYEFI

-177 NMRSTLALTGNRP
+177 NIRSTLALTGNRP

-207 YAINIYLAKNLIGI
+207 YAINIYLAKNLNGI
-221 KIKAIYILGTIF
+221 KLKALYIFGTVL

-249 VFIITTLIIIEK
+249 VAIITTLIIIEK
-261 NKFVQNNSK
+261 NKFAQNNSK
-270 LVAGLVASIVVLFP
+270 LVSGLVASIVVIFP

-291 RFIENSNYATLNG
+291 RYIENSNYATLNG

-331 PGFCSNEPWFSKL
+331 PGFCSDEPWFSKL

-356 ESGLVGVFGLIL
+356 ESGVVGVIGLL
-368 MFLITFWISQKSLK
+368 FMFLVTFWISQKSLK

-402 VPLFHYVPFLD
+402 VPLFHYLPFLA

-424 FLVTTLWLIVLI
+424 FLITTLWLIVLI
-436 QSENHN
+436 QSENQN
-442 RQLKI
+442 RQLKVY
-447 NKD
+447 KD

>member
-1 MYELNISN
+1 
-9 KSGKW
+9 
-14 RYLDMLKAIIT
+14 MLRAIIT
-25 PRAAAWSILASQ
+25 PRAALWSLLASQ
-37 VFVMFIYL
+37 VFIMIIYL

-57 SNIVYLNSVKYST
+57 SNFIYLNAVKYST

-78 FLLFHHRNQF
+78 FLLYRYRKQF

-102 TFILYASM
+102 TFILYAAM

-122 TFIIMILIPL
+122 TFIVMILIPL
-132 FFVFIGIKTQF
+132 FFIYIGINSQVF
-143 YSFKLIGVYSI
+143 SLKLIGTFSI
-154 AITLLNF
+154 AITVLNF

-177 NMRSTLALTGNRP
+177 NIRSTLALTGNRP

-207 YAINIYLAKNLIGI
+207 YAINIYLAKNLNGI
-221 KIKAIYILGTIF
+221 KIKALYIFGTIL

-249 VFIITTLIIIEK
+249 VAVITTLVIIEK

-270 LVAGLVASIVVLFP
+270 LVSGLVASIVVLFP

-291 RFIENSNYATLNG
+291 RYIENSNYATLNG

-317 ELVPFGMGVQGAFY
+317 ELVPFGMGVQRAFY
-331 PGFCSNEPWFSKL
+331 PGFCSDEPWFSKL

-356 ESGLVGVFGLIL
+356 ESGVVGVIGLL
-368 MFLITFWISQKSLK
+368 FMFFVTFWISQKSLK

-391 SATFLMSSMLY
+391 SATFLTSSMLY
-402 VPLFHYVPFLD
+402 VPLFHYLPFLA

-424 FLVTTLWLIVLI
+424 YLITTLWLIVLI
-436 QSENHN
+436 QSENQN
-442 RQLKI
+442 KELKA

>member
-1 MYELNISN
+1 
-9 KSGKW
+9 
-14 RYLDMLKAIIT
+14 MLKAVIT
-25 PRAAAWSILASQ
+25 PRAALWSILASQ
-37 VFVMFIYL
+37 MFIMIIYL

-57 SNIVYLNSVKYST
+57 SNFIYLNAVKYST

-78 FLLFHHRNQF
+78 FSLYRYRKQF
-88 QKVNKLLLLAFLLP
+88 QKVNKFLLLAFLLP
-102 TFILYASM
+102 TLILYTSM

-132 FFVFIGIKTQF
+132 FFVYIGLDSQVF
-143 YSFKLIGVYSI
+143 SFKLVGIFSI

-177 NMRSTLALTGNRP
+177 NIRSTLALTGNRP

-207 YAINIYLAKNLIGI
+207 YAINIYLAKNLNGI
-221 KIKAIYILGTIF
+221 KLKALYILGTTL
-233 SALVIVL
+233 SVLVIIL

-249 VFIITTLIIIEK
+249 VAIITTLVIIEK
-261 NKFVQNNSK
+261 NRFVQNNSK
-270 LVAGLVASIVVLFP
+270 LVAGLVASIVVVFP

-291 RFIENSNYATLNG
+291 RYIENSNYATLNG

-331 PGFCSNEPWFSKL
+331 PGFCSDEPWFSKL

-356 ESGLVGVFGLIL
+356 ESGLAGVIGLL
-368 MFLITFWISQKSLK
+368 FMFLVTFWISQKSLK

-424 FLVTTLWLIVLI
+424 FLITTLWLIILI
-436 QSENHN
+436 QSENQN
-442 RQLKI
+442 RQLKV

>member
-1 MYELNISN
+1 
-9 KSGKW
+9 
-14 RYLDMLKAIIT
+14 MLRAIIT
-25 PRAAAWSILASQ
+25 PRAALWSLLASQ
-37 VFVMFIYL
+37 VFIMIIYL
-45 GTKKNEFEESLF
+45 GTKKNEFEKSLF
-57 SNIVYLNSVKYST
+57 SNFIYLNAVKYST
-70 LILVLFFG
+70 IILVLFFG
-78 FLLFHHRNQF
+78 FLLYRYRKQF

-102 TFILYASM
+102 TLILYAAM

-122 TFIIMILIPL
+122 TFIVMILIPL
-132 FFVFIGIKTQF
+132 FFIYIGINSQVF
-143 YSFKLIGVYSI
+143 SFKLLGIFSI
-154 AITLLNF
+154 SITLLNF
-161 GIVML
+161 GIVIL

-177 NMRSTLALTGNRP
+177 NIRSTLALTGNRP

-207 YAINIYLAKNLIGI
+207 YAINIYLAKNLNGL
-221 KIKAIYILGTIF
+221 KLKALYIFGTVL

-249 VFIITTLIIIEK
+249 VAIITTLVIIEK

-270 LVAGLVASIVVLFP
+270 LVSGLVASIVVLFP

-291 RFIENSNYATLNG
+291 RYIENSNYATLNG

-317 ELVPFGMGVQGAFY
+317 ELVPFGIGVQGAFY
-331 PGFCSNEPWFSKL
+331 PGFCSDEPWFSKL
-344 RHPENMFLMNFV
+344 RHPENMFLLNFV
-356 ESGLVGVFGLIL
+356 ESGLVGVIGLVF
-368 MFLITFWISQKSLK
+368 MFLVTFSISHKSLK

-402 VPLFHYVPFLD
+402 VPLFHYLPFLA

-424 FLVTTLWLIVLI
+424 FLITTLWLLVLI
-436 QSENHN
+436 QSENQN
-442 RQLKI
+442 KELKI

>member
-1 MYELNISN
+1 
-9 KSGKW
+9 
-14 RYLDMLKAIIT
+14 MLKAVIT
-25 PRAAAWSILASQ
+25 PRAALWSILASQ
-37 VFVMFIYL
+37 MFIMIIYL

-57 SNIVYLNSVKYST
+57 SNFIYLNAVKYST
-70 LILVLFFG
+70 RILVLFFG
-78 FLLFHHRNQF
+78 FSLYRYRKQFQRVNKFLLF
-88 QKVNKLLLLAFLLP
+88 AFLLP
-102 TFILYASM
+102 TLILYTSM

-132 FFVFIGIKTQF
+132 FFVYIGLDSQVF
-143 YSFKLIGVYSI
+143 SFKLVGIFSI

-177 NMRSTLALTGNRP
+177 NIRSTLALTGNRP

-207 YAINIYLAKNLIGI
+207 YAINIYLAKNLNGI
-221 KIKAIYILGTIF
+221 KLKALYILGTIL

-249 VFIITTLIIIEK
+249 VAIITTLVIIEK
-261 NKFVQNNSK
+261 NRFVQNNSK
-270 LVAGLVASIVVLFP
+270 LVAGLVALIVVLFP

-291 RFIENSNYATLNG
+291 RYIENSNYATLNG

-331 PGFCSNEPWFSKL
+331 PGFCSDEPWFSKL

-368 MFLITFWISQKSLK
+368 MFSITFWISQKSLK

-424 FLVTTLWLIVLI
+424 FLITTLWLIILI
-436 QSENHN
+436 QSENQN
-442 RQLKI
+442 RQLKV

>member
-1 MYELNISN
+1 
-9 KSGKW
+9 
-14 RYLDMLKAIIT
+14 MLRAIIT
-25 PRAAAWSILASQ
+25 PRAALWSLLASQ
-37 VFVMFIYL
+37 VLIMIIYL

-57 SNIVYLNSVKYST
+57 SNFIYLNAVKYAT
-70 LILVLFFG
+70 LILVLLFG
-78 FLLFHHRNQF
+78 FLLYRYRKQF
-88 QKVNKLLLLAFLLP
+88 RKVNKLLLLAFLLP

-110 IWHTDLKAINSP
+110 IWHTDIKAINSP

-132 FFVFIGIKTQF
+132 FFVYIGINSQVFSLKI
-143 YSFKLIGVYSI
+143 IGTFSI
-154 AITLLNF
+154 AITVLNF

-166 QIYEII
+166 QVYELI

-177 NMRSTLALTGNRP
+177 NIRSTLALTGNRP

-207 YAINIYLAKNLIGI
+207 FAINIYLAKNLNGI
-221 KIKAIYILGTIF
+221 KFKVLYIFGTVLSAI
-233 SALVIVL
+233 VIVL

-249 VFIITTLIIIEK
+249 VAIITTLVIIEK
-261 NKFVQNNSK
+261 NEFVQNNSK
-270 LVAGLVASIVVLFP
+270 LVSGLVASIVVIFP

-291 RFIENSNYATLNG
+291 RYIENSNYATLNG

-331 PGFCSNEPWFSKL
+331 PGFCSDEPWFSKL

-356 ESGLVGVFGLIL
+356 ESGLVGVVGLL
-368 MFLITFWISQKSLK
+368 FMFLVTFWISQKSLQ

-402 VPLFHYVPFLD
+402 VPLFHYLPFLA

-424 FLVTTLWLIVLI
+424 FLITTLWLLVLI
-436 QSENHN
+436 QSENQN
-442 RQLKI
+442 RKLKT